1 MKKKW
6 SRMNLIGS
14 CRSSRGFPTLGLVVV
29 VVPLVDEDAAPDLG
43 NAPVR

>member
-1 MKKKW
+1 M
-6 SRMNLIGS
+6 GS
-14 CRSSRGFPTLGLVVV
+14 CSSSRGFPTLGLVVVVVVV